1 MIKKK
6 ADVLYAAAYYSGVG
20 VLKEAQSQGKYAIGV
35 DSDQYYTAEK
45 AVISSMVKKVDEVV
59 YQFSEQLVK
68 NNQMKS
74 GHVVYDLSNDG
85 IDMAKIRVLKNA
97 ETLTK
102 KLNGLKQ
109 TLLKEEGGA
118 S

>member
-1 MIKKK
+1 M
-6 ADVLYAAAYYSGVG
+6 
-20 VLKEAQSQGKYAIGV
+20 
-35 DSDQYYTAEK
+35 
-45 AVISSMVKKVDEVV
+45 
-59 YQFSEQLVK
+59 K

>member
-1 MIKKK
+1 M
-6 ADVLYAAAYYSGVG
+6 
-20 VLKEAQSQGKYAIGV
+20 
-35 DSDQYYTAEK
+35 
-45 AVISSMVKKVDEVV
+45 V

-85 IDMAKIRVLKNA
+85 IDMAKIRILKNA

-102 KLNGLKQ
+102 INGLKQ
-109 TLLKEEGGA
+109 TLLKEEGDA